1 MGPWVCGVTIC
12 IPLCVRVC
20 VRARVYGCLC
30 LCVCVV
36 AYFLDFLI
44 SPRSPP
50 PGYPSRVIIPPG
62 LAAILW
68 QPFSTV
74 SCAYENS
81 GRQPPALSEPTQR
94 RRVRLDVPSRIATDT
109 GKAGAVC
116 GRKIGLQVSSLPD
129 RVYRTVRAS
138 SQRTSPGA
146 AAILDTTR

>member
-1 MGPWVCGVTIC
+1 MYSVLPRLHPAWSM
-12 IPLCVRVC
+12 PL
-20 VRARVYGCLC
+20 
-30 LCVCVV
+30 
-36 AYFLDFLI
+36 

-50 PGYPSRVIIPPG
+50 PMAIPPVSSF
-62 LAAILW
+62 LLVSPREILW
-68 QPFSTV
+68 QAFSTL
-74 SCAYENS
+74 SYAYENS

-94 RRVRLDVPSRIATDT
+94 RKVRLDVPSRIATDT